1 MTKLNVLV
9 CGSSGYIGIELIN
22 NYQKMLPA
30 AFEANILVN
39 QLKQKGV
46 LISSDGPDHN
56 VLKIKPPLVFNKNNA
71 DYFLESFEYVLSD
84 NKFKVQE

>member
-1 MTKLNVLV
+1 MT
-9 CGSSGYIGIELIN
+9 
-22 NYQKMLPA
+22 PA
-30 AFEANILVN
+30 AFEANIVVN

-71 DYFLESFEYVLSD
+71 DYFLETFEYVLSD